1 MPMSR
6 QPLPRRCRFT
16 AVSVILLL
24 AAVAIGQAGVQAA
37 AREPEPATAPPAGQ
51 QTTAPAAGQQ
61 TTSPPSASTQAGLVT
76 IESDR
81 QQADN
86 TTGVITATGNVKI
99 VYPDRK
105 VLATSRQAQYFS
117 REARVVLSGDVQV
130 VQDDGHRLLAEQVV
144 YDVSQERVEARPIPG
159 AQVLSIVRL
168 PRPQAAGSEPAPLL
182 PNPVQP
188 SPR

>member
-6 QPLPRRCRFT
+6 LHNPRRCTR
-16 AVSVILLL
+16 AQASLILML
-24 AAVAIGQAGVQAA
+24 AALAIGQGAVQAA
-37 AREPEPATAPPAGQ
+37 ANEPTSTQASQPEAAVSPAT
-51 QTTAPAAGQQ
+51 
-61 TTSPPSASTQAGLVT
+61 TQAGLVT

-86 TTGVITATGNVKI
+86 STGVITATGNVKI

-117 REARVVLSGDVQV
+117 KEARVVLSGDVQV
-130 VQDDGHRLLAEQVV
+130 VQDDGHRLLAEQVI

-168 PRPQAAGSEPAPLL
+168 SRSKEPGSTPAPLL
-182 PNPVQP
+182 PGPVQP
-188 SPR
+188 STR